1 MAGIPRSIWLVG
13 LSGAGKSTVGPILA
27 GQLGWDFVDLDGLV
41 EELGGRTVSQ
51 VFREDGEAAFRGLE
65 AEAAALAAGFGEV
78 VVSTGGGW
86 MARRDLDR
94 AAEGR
99 IRVWLRVRPE
109 VAIHRLSKDGEAER
123 PLLARPD
130 PEAALAAVFAKREAA
145 YAEAELSVET
155 EGLGPEE
162 VAAEVLR
169 RLRTYGIGGSAE
181 SAEAVMVTETE
192 TANTT
197 EAEQRS

>member
-1 MAGIPRSIWLVG
+1 MAGIPRSVWLVG

-27 GQLGWDFVDLDGLV
+27 ERLGWGFLDLDDLA
-41 EELGGRTVSQ
+41 ETLGGRTVSQ

-65 AEAAALAAGFGEV
+65 AEASALAAGFGEV

-109 VAIHRLSKDGEAER
+109 VAIHRLSSGGEAER
-123 PLLARPD
+123 PLLAGPD
-130 PEAALAAVFAKREAA
+130 PEGTLTAVFAEREPA
-145 YAEAELSVET
+145 YAEAEVSVET

-169 RLRTYGIGGSAE
+169 CLQGYGTGGSAE
-181 SAEAVMVTETE
+181 GAEQGMMMETE
-192 TANTT
+192 TNTT
-197 EAEQRS
+197 EAGQRS